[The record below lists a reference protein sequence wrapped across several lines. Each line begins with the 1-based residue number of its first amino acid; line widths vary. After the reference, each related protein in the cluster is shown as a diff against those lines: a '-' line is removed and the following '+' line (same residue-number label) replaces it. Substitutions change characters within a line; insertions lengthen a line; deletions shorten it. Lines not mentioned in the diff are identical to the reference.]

1 MSKLPTN
8 FSRREF
14 AKISA
19 LGLASIPLMSFQNDI
34 NPTDSSLPERLNV
47 HLFSKH
53 LQFLDYNDMSAA
65 AADMGFDG
73 IDLTV
78 RPKGHVLPE
87 QVETD
92 LPKAVEAMK
101 KYGLNIQ
108 MMSTN
113 VWDAKNLVQKTV
125 LETASKLGFTHYRSA
140 WLTYP
145 ENKSIKE
152 SQALFAKQAKELELL
167 NEKFGIVGG
176 YQNISGKYVGAPIW
190 DLIPIL
196 EGTKNKF
203 LGSQYDIRHA
213 VIEGGESWE
222 LGLRVIQPFINS
234 IVLKDVKW
242 GVVNGKWEPINVPC
256 GEGMVDFKRYFSLLK
271 AYKIN
276 VPVSLHV
283 EYDLGGAEKGL
294 TKISIDKKEV
304 LKRIKKDL
312 DFLQDAWK
320 NAE

>member
-1 MSKLPTN
+1 MS
-8 FSRREF
+8 E
-14 AKISA
+14 
-19 LGLASIPLMSFQNDI
+19 
-34 NPTDSSLPERLNV
+34 
-47 HLFSKH
+47 
-53 LQFLDYNDMSAA
+53 A

-87 QVETD
+87 NVVND

-101 KYGLNIQ
+101 KHGLSVK

-113 VWDAKNLVQKTV
+113 VWDANNAVQKTV
-125 LETASKLGFTHYRSA
+125 LQTASKLGFTHYRSA

-145 ENKSIKE
+145 EDKSISD

-167 NEKFGIVGG
+167 NETCGIIGG
-176 YQNISGKYVGAPIW
+176 YQNISGKYVGAAVW
-190 DLIPIL
+190 DLVPIL
-196 EGTKNKF
+196 EATENTF
-203 LGSQYDIRHA
+203 FGSQYDIRHA

-242 GVVNGKWEPINVPC
+242 GVVNGKWEPINVPV

-271 AYKIN
+271 KYKIN

-283 EYDLGGAEKGL
+283 EYDLGGAEQGL
-294 TKISIDKKEV
+294 TNISIDKKEV
-304 LKRIKKDL
+304 LRRIKKDL
-312 DFLQDAWK
+312 IFLQDAWK